1 MAERH
6 TILLIQETS
15 DYSTRTYF
23 DFPCVNDSI
32 VFLIKRFEKELFA
45 AHPNDSKLTYTIA
58 DLKRYV
64 NGIYDVAGLIRN
76 NSTGDYET
84 RSKTWFVEQVE
95 KSVSSRQ
102 RR

>member
-32 VFLIKRFEKELFA
+32 NFLIKRFENKLFA
-45 AHPNDSKLTYTIA
+45 AHPNDSKLTYTVA
-58 DLKRYV
+58 DLKKYV
-64 NGIYDVAGLIRN
+64 NSIYDVAGLL
-76 NSTGDYET
+76 
-84 RSKTWFVEQVE
+84 
-95 KSVSSRQ
+95 
-102 RR
+102 